1 MTSKIYEEI
10 KARTPETIHLD
21 IKNVLQWHIG
31 ADNSISK
38 EEISKKIFGKYT
50 DSTDRQ
56 IRDAVAELVIFFDEH
71 IVTNTTTGGFYYAS
85 STDEIDQNISDIQSR
100 IDQLAARRDGLF
112 RAKAKVFKKGT
123 AKMKLQGSL
132 F

>member
-38 EEISKKIFGKYT
+38 EEISNKIFGKYT

-56 IRDAVAELVIFFDEH
+56 IRDAVAELVIYFDEH
-71 IVTNTTTGGFYYAS
+71 IVTNTTTGGYYYAS
-85 STDEIDQNISDIQSR
+85 NEDEINQNIADIQSR

-112 RAKAKVFKKGT
+112 RAKSKIFKSGQ
-123 AKMKLQGSL
+123 MRLQGSL